1 MWVYMQG
8 AAHRCIFQMHPE
20 IPLSPLCLQASVY
33 IPVAHIRKQT
43 LRLGFG
49 LDCLLLQPK
58 AVSLALGSQ
67 GWEYPEACVYP
78 RAVLEAAV
86 PSLRSCVGIRSS
98 WPHCLIALCQQ
109 HLGNTG
115 LGLFKELWSLIQD
128 FRAGVHSELL
138 GLSSYSSSV
147 MMGQA

>member
-1 MWVYMQG
+1 MQG
-8 AAHRCIFQMHPE
+8 APHRCIFQMQPE

-33 IPVAHIRKQT
+33 ITVAHIRKQPV
-43 LRLGFG
+43 RLGFG
-49 LDCLLLQPK
+49 LGCLLLQPK
-58 AVSLALGSQ
+58 AISLALGSQ
-67 GWEYPEACVYP
+67 GWEDPEARVYP

-86 PSLRSCVGIRSS
+86 PSLRSCVGSRTL

-109 HLGNTG
+109 HLGNTE

-128 FRAGVHSELL
+128 FRARVLSELL

-147 MMGQA
+147 MMGQT